1 MSPDPLPDDRLGSLK
16 IGDREFSVSELSDD
30 CKRLVMAIKDS
41 DDQALRLKRQINYIE
56 IARRT
61 LVRELIGLLPDASTS
76 SD

>member
-1 MSPDPLPDDRLGSLK
+1 MSPDPMPDDRLGSLK

-30 CKRLVMAIKDS
+30 CKRLVLAIKDS
-41 DDQALRLKRQINYIE
+41 DEQALRLKRQINYIE

>member
-30 CKRLVMAIKDS
+30 CKRLVLAIKDS
-41 DDQALRLKRQINYIE
+41 DEQALRLKRQINYIE

>member
-1 MSPDPLPDDRLGSLK
+1 MSPDPMSDDRLGSLK

-41 DDQALRLKRQINYIE
+41 DEQALRLKRQINYIE

>member
-1 MSPDPLPDDRLGSLK
+1 MSLDPMPDDRLGSLK
-16 IGDREFSVSELSDD
+16 IGDREFSFSELSDD